1 MIHLL
6 VSVSKSSELLL
17 SSSVPHI
24 EDDLSKVGGELKRVH
39 LDSESSWK
47 MQQEGMRIRTI
58 VYKRVRSVYTIS
70 IDSNT
75 GPHSLSHSLTNIF
88 LLELSGH
95 VSLHEG
101 GLSHTSI
108 SHQNQ
113 LELRNSS
120 HCILLQ
126 IVSE

>member
-1 MIHLL
+1 
-6 VSVSKSSELLL
+6 
-17 SSSVPHI
+17 
-24 EDDLSKVGGELKRVH
+24 
-39 LDSESSWK
+39 
-47 MQQEGMRIRTI
+47 
-58 VYKRVRSVYTIS
+58 
-70 IDSNT
+70 
-75 GPHSLSHSLTNIF
+75 
-88 LLELSGH
+88 

-120 HCILLQ
+120 HSILLQ